1 MTGIVRA
8 GPEDAA
14 RLAALHARCFPH
26 GWSERDIAALLRQPA
41 VIGFAAPEG
50 FVLIRRVLD
59 EAEILTICVDPE
71 ARRSG
76 LGGGLLDAAISEAAR
91 QGALTIHLD
100 VSTENRAGQALYSG
114 RGFAETAR
122 RKRYYADGSDAI
134 LMTKQITP
142 ADPAAGV

>member
-8 GPEDAA
+8 GPEDAP
-14 RLAALHARCFPH
+14 RLAALHARSFPH
-26 GWSERDIAALLRQPA
+26 GWSARDLGGLLRQPA
-41 VIGFAAPEG
+41 VIGFSAPEG

-59 EAEILTICVDPE
+59 EAEILTICVVPE

-76 LGGGLLDAAISEAAR
+76 LGGHLLDQAIDEAAR
-91 QGALTIHLD
+91 QGASTVHLD
-100 VSTENRAGQALYSG
+100 VSTANAAGQALYSG

-134 LMTKQITP
+134 LMTKHIAA
-142 ADPAAGV
+142 ADPLPRE